1 MNLNNLLNENSK
13 HFIMVSLD
21 DLKAIVK
28 EVMEDT
34 KRELVNLV
42 IAQKSE
48 TYISRQRASEMLDV
62 DLTTLW
68 RWAKQGYLVPVCV
81 GGKKR
86 YKMTDIN
93 QLLNNR

>member
-1 MNLNNLLNENSK
+1 MNIKEMMNETN
-13 HFIMVSLD
+13 ITVSVGLT
-21 DLKAIVK
+21 DLREFAKDMIRQ
-28 EVMEDT
+28 T
-34 KRELVNLV
+34 KREWEDLVV
-42 IAQKSE
+42 AQKSE
-48 TYISRQRASEMLDV
+48 TYISRQRAGEMLDV